1 MYFYFIIALQA
12 YCLYHL
18 YTHRNAFYWWIL
30 ILLLPLVGCVI
41 YLITQVYNKR
51 DAEKITSEITHII
64 NPTKKINVLEKQL
77 EFLESYQNR
86 VNLADAYLENKDYQN
101 AIPYYLDSIEGN
113 KQNDFYVIKQLIEC
127 YFNLEEYE
135 KTISYTEKIKDHQE
149 FKKTRSQFLYGL
161 ALEKVGKIEE
171 AETNLKKIDI
181 RYSFYE
187 ERLILAKF
195 LSSRGKKEEAKDILE
210 EIKSE
215 SQHMTKP
222 NKRIYRLTI
231 QEVEKLLI
239 EINLEYT

>member
-1 MYFYFIIALQA
+1 MP
-12 YCLYHL
+12 
-18 YTHRNAFYWWIL
+18 L
-30 ILLLPLVGCVI
+30 IGCVI

-51 DAEKITSEITHII
+51 DAEKITNEITHII
-64 NPTKKINVLEKQL
+64 NPTKKIKDLEKQL
-77 EFLESYQNR
+77 EFSESYQNR
-86 VNLADAYLENKDYQN
+86 VNLADAYLENKDYKN

-127 YFNLEEYE
+127 YFNLEDCE
-135 KTISYTEKIKDHQE
+135 KVISYTEKIKDHPE
-149 FKKTRSQFLYGL
+149 FKKSRSQFLYGL

-171 AETNLKKIDI
+171 AETNLKEIDI

-195 LSSRGKKEEAKDILE
+195 LLSRSKKEEAKDILE
-210 EIKSE
+210 EIKTE
-215 SQHMTKP
+215 SQYMTKP

-239 EINLEYT
+239 EIN